1 MNSNIKLEL
10 TKNSKIESVDF
21 NNLPFGSV
29 YSDHMF
35 VCDFK
40 EGKWQNP
47 TIKPFA
53 PISLMPS
60 AKIFHYGQSIFEG
73 MKAYKD
79 KNNNTLLFRPLD
91 NCKRLNISAERM
103 VIPQIPE
110 DLFMNG
116 LKKLLEVDNNWIP
129 TNEGSSLYIRPFMFA
144 SGNGFHASPADE
156 YKLII
161 ATAPS
166 GAYFAG
172 KVKVLI
178 EEKYAR
184 AANGGVGFAK
194 AGGNYAAQFYP
205 TQLAVEKGYNQVIWT
220 DDNTH
225 EYIEEAGAM
234 NIFIRINDTLITSP
248 TSDRILDG
256 ITRKSIIQIA
266 KDSGI
271 DVEVRKISVSEVI
284 SAAQSGSLKEMF
296 GAGTAAVIS
305 PIASFGYKEQDY
317 ELPEL
322 ENSFALTLKN
332 KLQIFKLTKQK
343 ILTDGELKYNLLNI
357 KYKTSTLL
365 GFFFFVVLTQ
375 IHYMKKLLL
384 FIYVAFFISCQTS
397 LEKDKKKPSIKH
409 KQYITV

>member
-1 MNSNIKLEL
+1 MKSNIEIQHIEK
-10 TKNSKIESVDF
+10 SKIDSVDF
-21 NNLPFGSV
+21 DNLPFGSV

-35 VCDFK
+35 VCNFK
-40 EGKWQNP
+40 NGEWQTP
-47 TIKPFA
+47 TIEPFA
-53 PISLMPS
+53 PISLDPS
-60 AKIFHYGQSIFEG
+60 SKIFHYGQSIFEG

-79 KNNNTLLFRPLD
+79 ADGNKMLFRPLD
-91 NCKRLNISAERM
+91 NCKRLNKSAERL

-110 DLFMNG
+110 DIFMDG
-116 LKKLLEVDNNWIP
+116 LKKLLEVDSDWIP

-144 SGNGFHASPADE
+144 TGNGFHASPADE

-161 ATAPS
+161 CTAPS

-178 EEKYAR
+178 EEKFAR

-205 TQLAVEKGYNQVIWT
+205 TQLAIDRGYNQVIWT

-225 EYIEEAGAM
+225 QFIEEAGAM

-256 ITRKSIIQIA
+256 ITRKSILQIA
-266 KDSGI
+266 EDNDIKT
-271 DVEVRKISVSEVI
+271 EVRKISVGEVVE
-284 SAAQSGSLKEMF
+284 AAQNGNLKEMF

-305 PIASFGYKEQDY
+305 PIAGFGYKESDF

-322 ENSFALTLKN
+322 ENPFA
-332 KLQIFKLTKQK
+332 QIL
-343 ILTDGELKYNLLNI
+343 
-357 KYKTSTLL
+357 
-365 GFFFFVVLTQ
+365 
-375 IHYMKKLLL
+375 
-384 FIYVAFFISCQTS
+384 
-397 LEKDKKKPSIKH
+397 KKK
-409 KQYITV
+409 ITDIQTNKTEDPYGWRVFI

>member
-1 MNSNIKLEL
+1 MSAAIKINRVTE
-10 TKNSKIESVDF
+10 SRIASVDF

-29 YSDHMF
+29 YSDHML
-35 VCDFK
+35 VCTFK
-40 EGKWQNP
+40 DGKWETP
-47 TIKPFA
+47 VIEPFA
-53 PISLMPS
+53 PISLSPA

-79 KNNNTLLFRPLD
+79 TDGNTLLFRPTD
-91 NCKRLNISAERM
+91 NCARLNKSAERL

-110 DLFMNG
+110 AVFMDG
-116 LKKLLEVDNNWIP
+116 LQTLLKVDEAWIP
-129 TNEGSSLYIRPFMFA
+129 KNEGSSLYIRPFMFA

-161 ATAPS
+161 CTAPS

-178 EEKYAR
+178 ETKYAR

-205 TQLAVEKGYNQVIWT
+205 TQLAIEKGYNQVIWT

-234 NIFIRINDTLITSP
+234 NIFIRINDTLLTSP
-248 TSDRILDG
+248 TNDRILDG

-266 KDSGI
+266 KDRNI
-271 DVEVRKISVSEVI
+271 NVEVRKVSVAEVI
-284 SAAQSGSLKEMF
+284 AAAESGDLKEMF

-305 PIASFGYKEQDY
+305 PIAGFGYQDKDY
-317 ELPEL
+317 ELPTL
-322 ENSFALTLKN
+322 EKPFANTLKTAITDIQTN
-332 KLQIFKLTKQK
+332 KAE
-343 ILTDGELKYNLLNI
+343 DPYGWR
-357 KYKTSTLL
+357 
-365 GFFFFVVLTQ
+365 VVV
-375 IHYMKKLLL
+375 K
-384 FIYVAFFISCQTS
+384 
-397 LEKDKKKPSIKH
+397 
-409 KQYITV
+409 

>member
-1 MNSNIKLEL
+1 MNSQIEIKHIE
-10 TKNSKIESVDF
+10 KSKIATVDF

-29 YSDHMF
+29 FSDHMLT
-35 VCDFK
+35 CTFK
-40 EGKWQNP
+40 EGKWQDP
-47 TIKPFA
+47 IIEPYA
-53 PISLMPS
+53 PISLDPS

-79 KNNNTLLFRPLD
+79 AEGNTLLFRPLE
-91 NCKRLNISAERM
+91 NCKRLNKSAERL

-110 DLFMNG
+110 ETFMSG
-116 LKKLLEVDNNWIP
+116 LKALLKLDEAWIP

-144 SGNGFHASPADE
+144 SGNGFHASPANE
-156 YKLII
+156 YKFMIC
-161 ATAPS
+161 TAPS

-205 TQLAVEKGYNQVIWT
+205 TQLAMEKGYNQVIWT

-234 NIFIRINDTLITSP
+234 NIFVRIDDTLITSP

-256 ITRKSIIQIA
+256 ITRKSIIQLA
-266 KDSGI
+266 KDLKI
-271 DVEVRKISVSEVI
+271 NVEERKISVSEVVV
-284 SAAQSGSLKEMF
+284 AAQSGSLKEMF
-296 GAGTAAVIS
+296 GTGTAAVIS
-305 PIASFGYKEQDY
+305 PISGFGYQEKDY

-322 ENSFALTLKN
+322 DKPFAALLKKTITDIQTN
-332 KLQIFKLTKQK
+332 KSEDTYGWRVQL
-343 ILTDGELKYNLLNI
+343 
-357 KYKTSTLL
+357 
-365 GFFFFVVLTQ
+365 
-375 IHYMKKLLL
+375 
-384 FIYVAFFISCQTS
+384 
-397 LEKDKKKPSIKH
+397 
-409 KQYITV
+409 

>member
-1 MNSNIKLEL
+1 MSSNIEIKHIE
-10 TKNSKIESVDF
+10 KSKIESVDF

-29 YSDHMF
+29 FSDHML
-35 VCDFK
+35 VCDYK
-40 EGKWQNP
+40 DGKWQTP
-47 TIKPFA
+47 VIEPYA
-53 PISLMPS
+53 PISLDPS

-79 KNNNTLLFRPLD
+79 AEGNTLLFRPLD
-91 NCKRLNISAERM
+91 NCKRLNKSAERL

-110 DLFMNG
+110 DVFMDG
-116 LKKLLEVDNNWIP
+116 LKALLKLDEAWIP
-129 TNEGSSLYIRPFMFA
+129 KNDGSSLYIRPFMFA
-144 SGNGFHASPADE
+144 SGNGFHASPANA

-161 ATAPS
+161 CTAPS

-205 TQLAVEKGYNQVIWT
+205 TQLAIEKGYNQVIWT

-256 ITRKSIIQIA
+256 ITRKSVIQIA
-266 KDSGI
+266 EDMNI

-284 SAAQSGSLKEMF
+284 AAAQSGSLKEMF

-305 PIASFGYKEQDY
+305 PIAGFGYQGTDY
-317 ELPEL
+317 DLPEL
-322 ENSFALTLKN
+322 DKPFAGTLKKAITDIQTN
-332 KLQIFKLTKQK
+332 KAE
-343 ILTDGELKYNLLNI
+343 DPYGWR
-357 KYKTSTLL
+357 
-365 GFFFFVVLTQ
+365 VVV
-375 IHYMKKLLL
+375 K
-384 FIYVAFFISCQTS
+384 
-397 LEKDKKKPSIKH
+397 
-409 KQYITV
+409 

>member
-1 MNSNIKLEL
+1 MSSTIQIKRIE
-10 TKNSKIESVDF
+10 KSKIESVDF
-21 NNLPFGSV
+21 NNLPFGIV
-29 YSDHMF
+29 FSDHMLT
-35 VCDFK
+35 CTFK
-40 EGKWQNP
+40 DGKWQDLV
-47 TIKPFA
+47 IEPFA
-53 PISLMPS
+53 PISLSPA

-79 KNNNTLLFRPLD
+79 TDGNTLLFRPLD
-91 NCKRLNISAERM
+91 NCKRLNKSAERL

-110 DLFMNG
+110 EIFMSG
-116 LKKLLEVDNNWIP
+116 LKALLKIDEAWIP

-144 SGNGFHASPADE
+144 SGNGFHASPADA
-156 YKLII
+156 YKLCIC
-161 ATAPS
+161 TSPS

-205 TQLAVEKGYNQVIWT
+205 TQLAIDKGYNQVIWT

-234 NIFIRINDTLITSP
+234 NIFVRINDTLITSP

-266 KDSGI
+266 KDKNI

-284 SAAQSGSLKEMF
+284 AAAQAGSLKEMF

-305 PIASFGYKEQDY
+305 PIAGFGFKGVDY
-317 ELPEL
+317 DLPEL
-322 ENSFALTLKN
+322 EKPFATTLKKAITDIQTN
-332 KLQIFKLTKQK
+332 KAE
-343 ILTDGELKYNLLNI
+343 DPYGWR
-357 KYKTSTLL
+357 
-365 GFFFFVVLTQ
+365 VLV
-375 IHYMKKLLL
+375 K
-384 FIYVAFFISCQTS
+384 
-397 LEKDKKKPSIKH
+397 
-409 KQYITV
+409 